1 MCVCVCVCVCRWFCH
16 VDDDVYVNVEQLVR
30 LLKKYDP
37 EREVYL
43 GRWSLAQTTKLEVNL
58 FSVCVRVCVR
68 AIVSLLLDRSNH
80 FEPKTFQIW

>member
-1 MCVCVCVCVCRWFCH
+1 MCVCVCVCRWFCH
-16 VDDDVYVNVEQLVR
+16 VDDDVYVNVEKLVR

-37 EREVYL
+37 ESEKVYL

-58 FSVCVRVCVR
+58 FRVCVR
-68 AIVSLLLDRSNH
+68 AIVSLLLGRSNH